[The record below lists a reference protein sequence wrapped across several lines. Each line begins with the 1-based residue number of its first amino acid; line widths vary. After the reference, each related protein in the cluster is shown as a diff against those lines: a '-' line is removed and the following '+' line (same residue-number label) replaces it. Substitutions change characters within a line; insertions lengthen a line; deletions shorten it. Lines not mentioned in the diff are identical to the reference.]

1 MGLCEIYN
9 VFGCSHMP
17 LEPKPCAELICKQHH
32 VHEQEIS
39 SFPTETLQA
48 PTPLKGLK
56 IEYCPALEAL
66 YVNNFVNLD

>member
-48 PTPLKGLK
+48 PTPQNNQTHSNNLSAVADKL
-56 IEYCPALEAL
+56 LES
-66 YVNNFVNLD
+66 V